1 VRCDQ
6 LVDVLDGGRG
16 ELEQPASLAA
26 LIAVECAIFAGGAAL
41 VRIST
46 RRRLADRAEGLLLG
60 AAAGALF
67 GVSDVALKYL
77 TQASPGP
84 VLGLVSPWML
94 TALIAGVIA
103 FYASARSL
111 QFGQGVEVI
120 ALTSVAANLAAR
132 DPRHGLALAT
142 FALLASG
149 TDPDD
154 VPGQVAALQ
163 PGDEPGT
170 RVELPAAQ
178 AVSG

>member
-1 VRCDQ
+1 
-6 LVDVLDGGRG
+6 
-16 ELEQPASLAA
+16 
-26 LIAVECAIFAGGAAL
+26 
-41 VRIST
+41 
-46 RRRLADRAEGLLLG
+46 
-60 AAAGALF
+60 
-67 GVSDVALKYL
+67 
-77 TQASPGP
+77 
-84 VLGLVSPWML
+84 ML
-94 TALIAGVIA
+94 TALIAGVIT

-111 QFGQGVEVI
+111 QLGQGVEVI